1 MLEIKP
7 LSTDK
12 VISCTVPI
20 EINKLQEYF
29 NDKEYR
35 FEINYNNSSLQK
47 KEFLTYLSNLEIP
60 SDLVLPIK
68 SFIIS
73 ST

>member
-7 LSTDK
+7 LSTNK
-12 VISCTVPI
+12 IISCTVPI

-35 FEINYNNSSLQK
+35 LKLTIIIVLY
-47 KEFLTYLSNLEIP
+47 KEKNFLHICLI
-60 SDLVLPIK
+60 
-68 SFIIS
+68 
-73 ST
+73 